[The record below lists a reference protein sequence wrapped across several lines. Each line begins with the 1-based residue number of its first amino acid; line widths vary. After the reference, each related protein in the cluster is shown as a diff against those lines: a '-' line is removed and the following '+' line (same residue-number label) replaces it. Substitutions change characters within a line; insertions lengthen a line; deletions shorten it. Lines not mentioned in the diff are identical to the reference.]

1 MARADGIVHRSF
13 TGKTARNIPFEHGV
27 QDVYRRKIPWLS
39 PRNADTVYSMNA
51 LAVLFAGSLGPQ
63 ALEPVFSGK
72 NALDLALEGVRRF
85 PGVSKILLLTKDGG
99 LLSRH
104 PAGAVPPGVLVLSR
118 PGWTKK
124 SLLESLAAEGAGF
137 DLGYFAWADCPFLDP
152 SLAGALADR
161 HLRYAA
167 EYSYA
172 DGWPYGF
179 APEILSPGTSGILAA
194 INGDDEGPVERDALF
209 SVLQKDIN
217 AFDIE
222 TEISP
227 VDLRCHRLCLAA
239 DSRRNLLLLVR
250 WAAASGGLPGAA
262 LAAELVEKR
271 PDLLRTLPAFYPIQ
285 VSGACP
291 QACQICPYPRHGSG
305 RTGPVTERRDFMDA
319 AVFSDLLDRIVA
331 FSGDA
336 VIDLSLWGEL
346 ALHPQKMALIGQV
359 LARPELSLVIETS
372 GVGWRREELEEAA
385 TIAAAAPVRPGSP
398 PPLSWIVSLDS
409 LDGIRYRELRGPG
422 FAEALSCARTL
433 LSLFPADAYV
443 QAVRTEGAEDDI
455 EKFYRSWKETAPRGA
470 ANIIIQ
476 KYDDFCG
483 ALPRRQAS
491 DISPVIRR
499 PCWHIMRDLPVL
511 IDGTA
516 PLCREELSCLEGAP
530 EKGGR
535 VPGNVF
541 GESLEEI
548 WSRGE
553 ALYEE
558 HCGKQ
563 YTGFCAHCDEYYTYN
578 F

>member
-1 MARADGIVHRSF
+1 
-13 TGKTARNIPFEHGV
+13 
-27 QDVYRRKIPWLS
+27 
-39 PRNADTVYSMNA
+39 MNA
-51 LAVLFAGSLGPQ
+51 LAVLFAGSLAPQ
-63 ALEPVFSGK
+63 ALEPVFSGR

-85 PGVSKILLLTKDGG
+85 PGVSKVLLLAKDGSP
-99 LLSRH
+99 LDRH
-104 PAGAVPPGVLVLSR
+104 PTGAVPPGVSVLSR

-124 SLLESLAAEGAGF
+124 SLLESLAAEGGGF

-152 SLAGALADR
+152 VLTGALAER

-179 APEILSPGTSGILAA
+179 APELLSPGTAGILAK
-194 INGDDEGPVERDALF
+194 INGDDEGPVERDTLF

-239 DSRRNLLLLVR
+239 DSKRNLLLLVR
-250 WAAASGGLPGAA
+250 WAAASDGLPGAA
-262 LAAELVEKR
+262 LAAELVEKK
-271 PDLLRTLPAFYPIQ
+271 PGLLRTLPVFYPLQ
-285 VSGACP
+285 VSGPCP
-291 QACQICPYPRHGSG
+291 QACRICPYPRYGSG
-305 RTGPVTERRDFMDA
+305 KAGPVTERRDFMDA
-319 AVFSDLLDRIVA
+319 AAFSDLLDRIAA

-346 ALHPQKMALIGQV
+346 ALHPRKMDLIGRV

-372 GVGWRREELEEAA
+372 GIGWRREELEEAA
-385 TIAAAAPVRPGSP
+385 KAASKAAAAAPERPGSP

-409 LDGIRYRELRGPG
+409 LDEGRYRELRGPG
-422 FAEALSCARTL
+422 FAGALSCVKTL
-433 LSLFPADAYV
+433 FSLFPADTYV

-455 EKFYRSWKETAPRGA
+455 EKFYRSWKEMAPRGA

-483 ALPRRQAS
+483 ALPKRQAS
-491 DISPVIRR
+491 DISPLIRR

-511 IDGTA
+511 IDGTV
-516 PLCREELSCLEGAP
+516 PLCREELSCLEGTP
-530 EKGGR
+530 ESGGR
-535 VPGNVF
+535 VPGNIF
-541 GESLEEI
+541 NESLEEI
-548 WSRGE
+548 WSHGE
-553 ALYEE
+553 AFYEE

-563 YTGFCAHCDEYYTYN
+563 YTGLCACCDEYYTYN